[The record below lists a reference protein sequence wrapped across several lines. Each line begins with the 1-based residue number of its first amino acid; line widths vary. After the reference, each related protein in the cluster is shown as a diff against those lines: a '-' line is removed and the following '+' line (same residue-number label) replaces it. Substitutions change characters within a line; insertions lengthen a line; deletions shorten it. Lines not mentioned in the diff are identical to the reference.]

1 MPRMQFDPFRC
12 LLLFL
17 GVDDSCS
24 WLAVCCKLLYEL
36 RTAVKEDNDESIHK
50 IPIVTHLVHT
60 ANDDSVGFY
69 RQVRKREVS

>member
-12 LLLFL
+12 LLQFL

-24 WLAVCCKLLYEL
+24 WLLYEL

-69 RQVRKREVS
+69 RQARKREVS